1 VNYFK
6 GSHLKMLADAIGC
19 KTLEIA
25 GYYDFTYPIGA
36 RWKIAVK
43 NVLRAAGFQDV
54 VSIVMQCAD

>member
-1 VNYFK
+1 
-6 GSHLKMLADAIGC
+6 MLADAIGC